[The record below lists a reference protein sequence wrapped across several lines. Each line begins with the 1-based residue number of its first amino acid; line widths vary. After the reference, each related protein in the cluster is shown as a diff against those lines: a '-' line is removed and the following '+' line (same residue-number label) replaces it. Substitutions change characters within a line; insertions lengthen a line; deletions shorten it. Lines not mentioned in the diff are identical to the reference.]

1 MGAVIIWQDGA
12 VVVTSVN
19 PFGPAGASGEVL
31 VGDHIV
37 EVGGKA
43 VTSVDQARA
52 LILGP
57 GISSLQLGFTPHA
70 LAPLLWLIFFLS
82 GKQVRAE
89 TQAQHISRW
98 V

>member
-57 GISSLQLGFTPHA
+57 GISSLQLGS

-89 TQAQHISRW
+89 TQAQHISCW

>member
-12 VVVTSVN
+12 IVVTSVN

-57 GISSLQLGFTPHA
+57 GISSLLLYFTPHTFGGCIRTSFMA
-70 LAPLLWLIFFLS
+70 HMFSQWEAS
-82 GKQVRAE
+82 
-89 TQAQHISRW
+89 SC
-98 V
+98 

>member
-19 PFGPAGASGEVL
+19 PYGPAGVSGEVL

-57 GISSLQLGFTPHA
+57 GMSSLLLYVTPCTFGGC
-70 LAPLLWLIFFLS
+70 I
-82 GKQVRAE
+82 RASLMAHMFSQWE
-89 TQAQHISRW
+89 VSSC
-98 V
+98 

>member
-1 MGAVIIWQDGA
+1 MGCVIVWQDGA

-19 PFGPAGASGEVL
+19 PLGPAAASGQVL

-37 EVGGKA
+37 EVGGTA
-43 VTSVDQARA
+43 VTSVDQART

-57 GISSLQLGFTPHA
+57 GIFPSCSA
-70 LAPLLWLIFFLS
+70 RAACLADTFFS

-89 TQAQHISRW
+89 AQAQHI
-98 V
+98 